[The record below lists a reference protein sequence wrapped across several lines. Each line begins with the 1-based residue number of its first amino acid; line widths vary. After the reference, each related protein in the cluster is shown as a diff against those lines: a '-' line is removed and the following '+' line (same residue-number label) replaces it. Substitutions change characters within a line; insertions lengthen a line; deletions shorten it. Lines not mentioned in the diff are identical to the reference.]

1 MKKITFSLANL
12 LFILVL
18 ISCNEKK
25 MTEVVEVPLP
35 TVQEK
40 IKIGNPNDVKA
51 TEGSFQMEK
60 ISFGYDALAP
70 DISALTLESHY
81 GKQYLSFTNNLNK
94 AVLGTKFE
102 NLTIEDLLKT
112 LDINDPVIRNNA
124 GGYYNHSLYFK
135 TISPKAGGEPI
146 DTLASS
152 INKDFGSFTNF
163 KTAFKE
169 TAAKQFGS
177 GWVWLVV
184 DKTGV
189 LQLTTTQ
196 NQDNPLMT
204 FAPVVGF
211 HGTPILG
218 IDLWEHAY
226 FLDYQYKRKNYIDAF
241 FNVVNWEKVNENY
254 IATFKTK

>member
-1 MKKITFSLANL
+1 MKTITFIPASL
-12 LFILVL
+12 LFISVL
-18 ISCNEKK
+18 ISCNDKK

-40 IKIGNPNDVKA
+40 IQIGDPNNVKA
-51 TEGSFQMEK
+51 DEGSFQMEK

-70 DISALTLESHY
+70 AISALGLESHY
-81 GKQYLSFTNNLNK
+81 GKHYLYLTNTLNK
-94 AVLGTKFE
+94 AIVGTKFE
-102 NLTIEDLLKT
+102 NVSIEDLLKT
-112 LDINDPVIRNNA
+112 LDINDPVIRNSA

-135 TISPKAGGEPI
+135 CISPNAGGEPK
-146 DTLASS
+146 DTLAAS
-152 INKDFGSFTNF
+152 INKDFGSFSNF
-163 KTAFKE
+163 KTKFKE
-169 TAAKQFGS
+169 TASKQFGS

-196 NQDNPLMT
+196 DQDNPLMPNV
-204 FAPVVGF
+204 PVIGF
-211 HGTPILG
+211 RGKPILG

-226 FLDYQYKRKNYIDAF
+226 FLDYQYKKKNYIDAF

-254 IATFKTK
+254 KATFKK

>member
-1 MKKITFSLANL
+1 MKRQTFILTSL
-12 LFILVL
+12 LFISVLV
-18 ISCNEKK
+18 SCNEKK

-40 IKIGNPNDVKA
+40 IKIGNPNDIKA
-51 TEGSFQMEK
+51 DEGSFQMEK
-60 ISFGYDALAP
+60 IAFGYDALTP
-70 DISALTLESHY
+70 ELSALTLESHY
-81 GKQYLSFTNNLNK
+81 KNYLYYTNTLNK

-135 TISPKAGGEPI
+135 TISPKAGGEPK

-152 INKDFGSFTNF
+152 INKDFGSFSNF
-163 KTAFKE
+163 KTLFKE
-169 TAAKQFGS
+169 TATKQFGS

-196 NQDNPLMT
+196 DQDNPLMT
-204 FAPVVGF
+204 YAPVAGF

-226 FLDYQYKRKNYIDAF
+226 FLDYQYKKKSYVDAF
-241 FNVVNWEKVNENY
+241 FNIVNWEKVNENY
-254 IATFKTK
+254 KATFKK

>member
-1 MKKITFSLANL
+1 MKTHTFILVNL
-12 LFILVL
+12 LFIFV
-18 ISCNEKK
+18 SCDDKK

-40 IKIGNPNDVKA
+40 ITIGNPNDVKA
-51 TEGSFQMEK
+51 DEGSFQMEK
-60 ISFGYDALAP
+60 ISYPYDALAP
-70 DISALTLESHY
+70 DISALSMESHY
-81 GKQYLSFTNNLNK
+81 GKHYLYFTNSLNK

-102 NLTIEDLLKT
+102 NLTIEELLKT

-135 TISPKAGGEPI
+135 CISPKAGGEPT
-146 DTLASS
+146 DTLAGR
-152 INKDFGSFTNF
+152 INKDFGSFSNLKNLF
-163 KTAFKE
+163 KATAN
-169 TAAKQFGS
+169 KQFGS

-184 DKTGV
+184 DKAGI

-204 FAPVVGF
+204 YGPVVGF

-226 FLDYQYKRKNYIDAF
+226 FLDYQYNRKKYIDAF
-241 FNVVNWEKVNENY
+241 FNVVNWENVNENFK
-254 IATFKTK
+254 ATFKK

>member
-1 MKKITFSLANL
+1 MKKNTFIIAPL
-12 LFILVL
+12 LFISVL
-18 ISCNEKK
+18 ISCNDKK

-51 TEGSFQMEK
+51 DEGSFQMEK
-60 ISFGYDALAP
+60 IPYEYDALAP
-70 DISALTLESHY
+70 DISAMTLESHY
-81 GKQYLSFTNNLNK
+81 GKHYLYYTNNLNK
-94 AVLGTKFE
+94 AVLGTKYE
-102 NLTIEDLLKT
+102 NLTIEEVLKT
-112 LDINDPVIRNNA
+112 LDINDPVIRNFA

-146 DTLASS
+146 DTLALS
-152 INKDFGSFTNF
+152 IKKDFGSFANF
-163 KTAFKE
+163 KNLFKANA
-169 TAAKQFGS
+169 TKQFGS

-189 LQLTTTQ
+189 LQLSTTQ
-196 NQDNPLMT
+196 NQDNPLMP

-226 FLDYQYKRKNYIDAF
+226 FLDYQYNRKKYYDAF
-241 FNVVNWEKVNENY
+241 FNIVNWEKVNDNY
-254 IATFKTK
+254 KATFKK

>member
-1 MKKITFSLANL
+1 MKKSTFILAFL
-12 LFILVL
+12 LFISVL
-18 ISCNEKK
+18 ISCNDKK

-51 TEGSFQMEK
+51 AEGSFQMEK

-81 GKQYLSFTNNLNK
+81 GKHYLYYTNTLNK
-94 AVLGTKFE
+94 AVLGSKLE
-102 NLTIEDLLKT
+102 NLTIEEILKT

-135 TISPKAGGEPI
+135 TISPNAGGEAI

-152 INKDFGSFTNF
+152 INKDFGSFSNF
-163 KTAFKE
+163 KNQFKQTAS
-169 TAAKQFGS
+169 KQFGT

-196 NQDNPLMT
+196 DQDNPLMT
-204 FAPVVGF
+204 YAPVVGF

-226 FLDYQYKRKNYIDAF
+226 FLDYQYNKKKYIDAF

-254 IATFKTK
+254 KATFKK

>member
-1 MKKITFSLANL
+1 MKKNTFILASL

-40 IKIGNPNDVKA
+40 VKIGNPDDVKA
-51 TEGSFQMEK
+51 AEGSFQMEK
-60 ISFGYDALAP
+60 LPFGYDALSP
-70 DISALTLESHY
+70 ELSALTLESHY
-81 GKQYLSFTNNLNK
+81 KNYLYYTNSLNK
-94 AVLGTKFE
+94 AVVGTKFE

-135 TISPKAGGEPI
+135 SISPKAGGEPI
-146 DTLASS
+146 DTLASK
-152 INKDFGSFTNF
+152 IAKDFGSFSNF
-163 KTAFKE
+163 QTVFKE
-169 TAAKQFGS
+169 TANKQFGS

-189 LQLTTTQ
+189 LQLSTTQ
-196 NQDNPLMT
+196 DQDNPLMT
-204 FAPVVGF
+204 YAPVVGF

-226 FLDYQYKRKNYIDAF
+226 FMDYQYKKKKYIDDF
-241 FNVVNWEKVNENY
+241 FNIINWEKINDNY
-254 IATFKTK
+254 IATFKK